1 MDTPREFKF
10 RQAWK
15 GCRLGIRSQVA
26 TFTRRARAG
35 GRTSKNPLS
44 GSEVKSLRVVPRD
57 KTASQGPKKKGSVDV
72 DFIEAVNNIVGSEKG
87 TGLMSV
93 LANLSVRMGSDDR
106 GQRWQVASESEGMS
120 LVGIDDQVARMVQGI
135 VETLGG
141 DESTKTK
148 EELATIVLGKSL
160 CDRGV
165 EEQAWQARGES
176 AGVVQ
181 SDGVTCGPRCL
192 FATLCEMAGDDNGAI
207 NERWKNDIGAV
218 EALFLQEMH
227 KRAHPVRASGG
238 DESVCFR
245 GQLVQRSSRLV
256 ADLSHTGNEEDPID
270 VDEDGSTSRA
280 GTSEGSR
287 GREVPREQSQA
298 GERNLDNTEG
308 KQSHRQQGGG
318 LAK

>member
-1 MDTPREFKF
+1 LDQARETAEKYCG
-10 RQAWK
+10 K
-15 GCRLGIRSQVA
+15 IVRLI
-26 TFTRRARAG
+26 
-35 GRTSKNPLS
+35 GRL
-44 GSEVKSLRVVPRD
+44 
-57 KTASQGPKKKGSVDV
+57 
-72 DFIEAVNNIVGSEKG
+72 
-87 TGLMSV
+87 
-93 LANLSVRMGSDDR
+93 
-106 GQRWQVASESEGMS
+106 W
-120 LVGIDDQVARMVQGI
+120 
-135 VETLGG
+135 
-141 DESTKTK
+141 
-148 EELATIVLGKSL
+148 
-160 CDRGV
+160 GV
-165 EEQAWQARGES
+165 EEQTWQVRGEP

-238 DESVCFR
+238 DESVYFR

-287 GREVPREQSQA
+287 GLEVPREQSQA
-298 GERNLDNTEG
+298 GERNLGNTEG